1 MKVLDKV
8 KNLPSKLKKQLQT
21 ALLLLCAIATFAVP
35 AFGGGYN
42 ILKDES
48 VISSAA
54 AIEDVD
60 LLLVAASAFGE
71 ARKVMNATDNDAK
84 SVFTSNTSA
93 IVGNKWQNI
102 GLLVGARDALSGSTW
117 STYQSPITLSNTE
130 VTTYG
135 SDAFVNAYNKYKAFG
150 FAVQNLNNSAQ
161 KSNSSAVSV
170 EEGLDAMSNAAIK
183 LGSFGTE
190 FLNTYNP
197 GPVLLALYDISYL
210 SNAHYSS
217 NKLVQIVRNND
228 VLYNIISFFGTKS
241 VPGVPFSFFVLINA
255 VIATFGLALSM
266 FLTLLGNR
274 SIGDGIRKFLIRI
287 VIGTVGIYVIAHV
300 LSTGLDL
307 LDNTIGTVGSSSSAA
322 YVENNLNVYDWYLT
336 GFEVPSGITLDIDAK
351 GNFVFSREN
360 VRAIN
365 EYTYG
370 RITGNS
376 PNDDAIKERMET
388 YSQNGNVGTASFIT
402 PSSTSSD
409 GENEAWATDVYYAIM
424 NNYAQNKESL
434 MDGNDEESSPLY
446 GKGDTFRITLSK
458 YLWMSYL
465 NVNQDGD
472 IWHVTGSSST
482 VFYGLNP
489 ISAFNM
495 VRSDF
500 SGDAISATATV
511 YPSLAYVAFDVTRG
525 FSTTGSDHMN
535 SITRFIASFTLILAA
550 MKGLITIVTAGFG
563 GILAGGTKT
572 AFGSSHGFGQ
582 AIGGVIALVF
592 GTIGI
597 SVIMSM
603 TLSLLDT
610 LYGISVSLV
619 GETEIIS
626 TFLQPIQDAVG
637 GIPVIGSLLMGICS
651 SITEAIL
658 TLILALTFP
667 KMGGI
672 PITIFAQYMAD
683 LPGRIAEKAQMID
696 GMLLSGRSSAG
707 GGLPGGPRGG
717 QRGQYGRQAQSMANQ
732 AFSNGARQAGQVMKA
747 GAAAAGSLAGASLAT
762 LGKAVNKKADNLE
775 GKPGNPGISNWN
787 ELSPD
792 QQARA
797 AEVAAKT
804 ENWENMDEDARQAVL
819 KEAGVYDDNNAQA
832 NTNGQIDNPEQEAE
846 SIDSDNSSNAE
857 APETGES
864 LDENGNP
871 INSDGAPM
879 GENGE
884 PLDENGNPVEPNAQ
898 TVDEN
903 GNPVNPAAVSE
914 AGQTSAEAGDSSS
927 MNENIVPTGGTG
939 EAGESGKADGHTGDN
954 TKTETGN
961 ADGTLNGNAEAGN
974 NGATGDVGK
983 SMAESQHIDG
993 NTSGKVQETAESA
1006 EGHTMNVVENN
1017 SKEGDSQQLNTSVNA
1032 NTKLDAQNVDNG
1044 MSVNE
1049 DNSKDVKGGDL
1060 NNSSLDGTNTNNSM
1074 TNVTGKAAAA
1084 SAGGRTVTAA
1094 GQAANQ
1100 ANGQTNQT
1108 GRGLPQTHGEG
1119 RHESTQ
1125 FAGNQVQYHSVND
1138 KINQTA
1144 GNANTEVNAATQN
1157 SVQFNGSDVA
1167 EQSVAATSVNSP
1179 DRDMPQGM
1187 PTGRLDE
1194 DVNRTAQRA
1203 ADSGDESQSMN
1214 GTSKSKWGKDMTI
1227 KEQKQARFLHA
1238 VGDGLQMA
1246 GGNRTMGQG
1255 VKEALGH
1262 AKDAAVAYT
1271 VPIELSD
1278 PNSHPFLTNVRRK
1291 REEREKRGQK

>member
-8 KNLPSKLKKQLQT
+8 KNLPTKVKKQLQT
-21 ALLLLCAIATFAVP
+21 ALLLLCAITTFAVP

-84 SVFTSNTSA
+84 SVFTSNTTA
-93 IVGNKWQNI
+93 IVGSKWQNI

-130 VTTYG
+130 VSTYG
-135 SDAFVNAYNKYKAFG
+135 SDAFVIAYNKYKAFG
-150 FAVQNLNNSAQ
+150 YAVQNLNNSAQ

-170 EEGLDAMSNAAIK
+170 EEGLDAMSSAAIK
-183 LGSFGTE
+183 LGSFGTK
-190 FLNTYNP
+190 FLNDYNP
-197 GPVLLALYDISYL
+197 GPVLLSLYDISYL
-210 SNAHYSS
+210 SNGHYSS
-217 NKLVQIVRNND
+217 NQLVQIIRNND
-228 VLYNIISFFGTKS
+228 VLYNVISFFGTS
-241 VPGVPFSFFVLINA
+241 PGAGLPSMFILMNA

-266 FLTLLGNR
+266 LITLLGNR

-287 VIGTVGIYVIAHV
+287 VVGTVGIYVIAQV

-336 GFEVPSGITLDIDAK
+336 GFEVPSGITLDIDAT
-351 GNFVFSREN
+351 GNFVFSREK

-365 EYTYG
+365 EYTYS
-370 RITGNS
+370 RITGN
-376 PNDDAIKERMET
+376 PANDDAIKERMET
-388 YSQNGNVGTASFIT
+388 YSQNGNIGTASFIT

-424 NNYAQNKESL
+424 NNYAQNKENL

-446 GKGDTFRITLSK
+446 GKGDNFRLTLSK

-465 NVNQDGD
+465 NMSQDGD

-482 VFYGLNP
+482 IFYGLNP

-525 FSTTGSDHMN
+525 FDTTGSNNMN
-535 SITRFIASFTLILAA
+535 AITRFIASFTLILAA

-572 AFGSSHGFGQ
+572 AFGSSHGLGQ

-610 LYGISVSLV
+610 LYGMALGLV
-619 GETEIIS
+619 GETDIIS
-626 TFLQPIQDAVG
+626 TFLQPVQDAVG
-637 GIPVIGSLLMGICS
+637 KIPVLGSLLMGICS
-651 SITEAIL
+651 SITEMIL
-658 TLILALTFP
+658 TLILSLTFP

-683 LPGRIAEKAQMID
+683 LPGRIAEKGQMIE

-707 GGLPGGPRGG
+707 GGLPGGPKGG
-717 QRGQYGRQAQSMANQ
+717 QRSQYGRQAQQMAGQ
-732 AFSNGARQAGQVMKA
+732 AFSNGARQASKVIKA

-762 LGKAVNKKADNLE
+762 AGKAINKKADNLE
-775 GKPGNPGISNWN
+775 GKPGNPGISNWD
-787 ELSPD
+787 ELSAQ
-792 QQARA
+792 QQAKA

-819 KEAGVYDDNNAQA
+819 REAGVYDDNNAQE
-832 NTNGQIDNPEQEAE
+832 NTNSQLDTDSAQETE
-846 SIDSDNSSNAE
+846 SLETDNSSDGAG
-857 APETGES
+857 APENEQS
-864 LDENGNP
+864 LDENGDPINPDAQPIGDNGNPVDQNAQPVDGNGNP
-871 INSDGAPM
+871 INSAAAPET
-879 GENGE
+879 GQTGIENGE
-884 PLDENGNPVEPNAQ
+884 SGSLGN
-898 TVDEN
+898 TV
-903 GNPVNPAAVSE
+903 VST
-914 AGQTSAEAGDSSS
+914 GGTREAGDNNKDS
-927 MNENIVPTGGTG
+927 
-939 EAGESGKADGHTGDN
+939 GHTSDG
-954 TKTETGN
+954 TAKTETGN
-961 ADGTLNGNAEAGN
+961 ADGTLNGNT
-974 NGATGDVGK
+974 GAADNSNAASGGK
-983 SMAESQHIDG
+983 GTTEPQHING
-993 NTSGKVQETAESA
+993 NTGETTDTAE
-1006 EGHTMNVVENN
+1006 GKTMNVVENN

-1044 MSVNE
+1044 MSINE
-1049 DNSKDVKGGDL
+1049 DNSKDVNAGDF
-1060 NNSSLDGTNTNNSM
+1060 NSSSLDGTSTNNSM
-1074 TNVTGKAAAA
+1074 TNMTGGPVTSSAGDKAVTAQSQAA
-1084 SAGGRTVTAA
+1084 SQASSQNVHTGGA
-1094 GQAANQ
+1094 
-1100 ANGQTNQT
+1100 
-1108 GRGLPQTHGEG
+1108 LPLTHGDG
-1119 RHESTQ
+1119 RRESTQ

-1138 KINQTA
+1138 MMSQTD
-1144 GNANTEVNAATQN
+1144 GNASTEVNAETQN
-1157 SVQFNGSDVA
+1157 SVQFSGNDVA
-1167 EQSVAATSVNSP
+1167 DQSVSAAAGSS
-1179 DRDMPQGM
+1179 
-1187 PTGRLDE
+1187 PTGDMSQNMPLGGFDE
-1194 DVNRTAQRA
+1194 STDRNAQRA
-1203 ADSGDESQSMN
+1203 ADNGVESQSMN
-1214 GTSKSKWGKDMTI
+1214 GTSKSKWGKDMSI
-1227 KEQKQARFLHA
+1227 KEQKQARFMHA

-1255 VKEALGH
+1255 VREALGH
-1262 AKDAAVAYT
+1262 AKDAAIAYS
-1271 VPIELSD
+1271 VPIELDD
-1278 PNSHPFLTNVRRK
+1278 PNAHPFLSNVRNR
-1291 REEREKRGQK
+1291 RNEREKKGKQ

>member
-8 KNLPSKLKKQLQT
+8 KNLPSKVKKQLQT
-21 ALLLLCAIATFAVP
+21 ALLLLCAITTFAVP

-42 ILKDES
+42 ILKDKS

-84 SVFTSNTSA
+84 SIFTENTTA
-93 IVGNKWQNI
+93 IVGSKWQNI

-130 VTTYG
+130 VSTYG
-135 SDAFVNAYNKYKAFG
+135 NQAFVDAYNKYKAFG

-190 FLNTYNP
+190 FLNNYNP
-197 GPVLLALYDISYL
+197 GPVLLSLYDISYL
-210 SNAHYSS
+210 GSAHYSS

-228 VLYNIISFFGTKS
+228 VLYNIISFFGTQS
-241 VPGVPFSFFVLINA
+241 VPGIPFSMFVLINA

-266 FLTLLGNR
+266 LLTLLGNR
-274 SIGDGIRKFLIRI
+274 NIGDGIRKFLIRI
-287 VIGTVGIYVIAHV
+287 VVGTVGIYVIAHI

-307 LDNTIGTVGSSSSAA
+307 LDDTVGTVGSSSTEA
-322 YVENNLNVYDWYLT
+322 YVENNLNIYDWYLT
-336 GFEVPSGITLDIDAK
+336 GFMVPSSIQSLDIDAT
-351 GNFVFSREN
+351 GNFVFTREI

-365 EYTYG
+365 EYTYS

-376 PNDDAIKERMET
+376 PNDEAIKERMET

-409 GENEAWATDVYYAIM
+409 GGNEAWATDVYYAIM

-446 GKGDTFRITLSK
+446 GKGDNFRLTLSK

-465 NVNQDGD
+465 NVSPDGD
-472 IWHVTGSSST
+472 IWHVRGSSST

-525 FSTTGSDHMN
+525 FDTTGSTHMN
-535 SITRFIASFTLILAA
+535 AITKFIASFTLILAA

-572 AFGSSHGFGQ
+572 AFGSSHGLGQ

-619 GETEIIS
+619 GETDIIS
-626 TFLQPIQDAVG
+626 TFLQPVQDAVG
-637 GIPVIGSLLMGICS
+637 SIPVLGSLLMGICS
-651 SITEAIL
+651 SITEMIL
-658 TLILALTFP
+658 TLILSLTFP
-667 KMGGI
+667 KLGGI
-672 PITIFAQYMAD
+672 PVTIFAQYMAD
-683 LPGRIAEKAQMID
+683 LPGRIAEKAQMIE

-707 GGLPGGPRGG
+707 GGLPGGPKGARG
-717 QRGQYGRQAQSMANQ
+717 QGQYGRQAQQMAGQ
-732 AFSNGARQAGQVMKA
+732 AFSNGARQASQVMKA
-747 GAAAAGSLAGASLAT
+747 GVGVAGSLAGASLAAA
-762 LGKAVNKKADNLE
+762 GKALNKKADNLE
-775 GKPGNPGISNWN
+775 GKPGNPGINNWN
-787 ELSPD
+787 ELSPQ

-819 KEAGVYDDNNAQA
+819 REAGVYDENNAQE
-832 NTNGQIDNPEQEAE
+832 NTSGQVENNPGQEAE
-846 SIDSDNSSNAE
+846 SFETQNGSNE
-857 APETGES
+857 GAPENTQY

-871 INSDGAPM
+871 IDANGQPIN
-879 GENGE
+879 ENGQ
-884 PLDENGNPVEPNAQ
+884 PVDENGNPITQP
-898 TVDEN
+898 VDEN
-903 GNPVNPAAVSE
+903 GNPVNPIAAPETEHTNSESGSINDSTVSNINNT
-914 AGQTSAEAGDSSS
+914 G
-927 MNENIVPTGGTG
+927 ENISGTGGNGNT
-939 EAGESGKADGHTGDN
+939 DNHTSDS
-954 TKTETGN
+954 TVKTDTGN
-961 ADGTLNGNAEAGN
+961 AADTLNNNIGAISSGNT
-974 NGATGDVGK
+974 TG
-983 SMAESQHIDG
+983 SAAESKQ
-993 NTSGKVQETAESA
+993 TAETAEA
-1006 EGHTMNVVENN
+1006 VDDKTMNVVENN
-1017 SKEGDSQQLNTSVNA
+1017 SKQGDNQQLNTSVNA

-1044 MSVNE
+1044 MSINE
-1049 DNSKDVKGGDL
+1049 DNSKDVKTGDL
-1060 NNSSLDGTNTNNSM
+1060 NSSSLDGTSTTNSM
-1074 TNVTGKAAAA
+1074 TNLTG
-1084 SAGGRTVTAA
+1084 GPVTASTGDRA
-1094 GQAANQ
+1094 VTAQSQAARQTNSQ
-1100 ANGQTNQT
+1100 TNGQT
-1108 GRGLPQTHGEG
+1108 GGALPQTHGDG
-1119 RHESTQ
+1119 RRESTQ

-1138 KINQTA
+1138 VVKQTG

-1157 SVQFNGSDVA
+1157 TVQFNGNDVA
-1167 EQSVAATSVNSP
+1167 DQSVAAVSDSSP
-1179 DRDMPQGM
+1179 ISSPVRDMPQGM
-1187 PTGRLDE
+1187 PSDGLDN
-1194 DVNRTAQRA
+1194 DTNRNAQRA
-1203 ADSGDESQSMN
+1203 ADGGAENQSMN

-1227 KEQKQARFLHA
+1227 KEQKQARFMHA

-1255 VKEALGH
+1255 VREALGH

-1271 VPIELSD
+1271 VPIELENPS
-1278 PNSHPFLTNVRRK
+1278 SHPFLANVRYR
-1291 REEREKRGQK
+1291 RIEREKKGKK